1 MDNKTLVQEL
11 TREGLLSEEL
21 GRKTLQEASLGKRD
35 VEELIYERRLV
46 DEENVAK
53 VKSRFLKIPYKKVNA
68 EEIGEELLKLVPEET
83 VRNYKVI
90 PISKS
95 TDLLV
100 LGMINPDDGKAQDAA
115 KFIAKQ
121 LRLNLGV
128 YLISHSDWETIL
140 RKYSPY
146 RSEVDLALKSLNL
159 NGKTLSPAQRIVR
172 LEEGVTVSEEAPVI
186 KIIASTLKEA
196 VWEKASDIHIE
207 PQRNRVRIRFRI
219 DGELREVSSMPIEL
233 HQLLVSRVKVL
244 ASLKL
249 DETRIPQDGR
259 FRTVLL
265 GRDIDFRVA
274 TFPTAV
280 GEKAAIRVL
289 DPTVGLKGLEELGLI
304 DSNLEVMKQAIDE
317 PYGMIL
323 LTGPTGSGKTTTL
336 YALMQLLNDEA
347 LNIVS
352 LEDPVEYFIDG
363 LNQSQVRPEIGYD
376 FASGLRQILR
386 QDPDVIMVG
395 EIRDEETA
403 GLAVHAALTGHI
415 VLSTLHTNNALGVI
429 PRLVDMK
436 VEPFLLPASLNLML
450 AQRLIP
456 RLCDKCRKPEKAPA
470 EIQELIKKELGKLPK
485 KTTEGL
491 KVKNPDGPYE
501 IYHSPGCDACKG
513 KGISGR
519 IALFEIL
526 IMTKELEAII
536 TSGPT
541 TEKILE
547 EAKRQGMISLRQDG
561 ILKALSG
568 LVSMEEVLRETTEI

>member
-1 MDNKTLVQEL
+1 MENKTLVQEL
-11 TREGLLSEEL
+11 TKEGLLGEEL
-21 GRKTLQEASLGKRD
+21 GRKTLQEASLSKRD

-46 DEENVAK
+46 EEEKVAK
-53 VKSRFLKIPYKKVNA
+53 VKSQVLKIPYKKVKA
-68 EEIGEELLKLVPEET
+68 EEISEELLKLVPEET

-95 TDLLV
+95 TDILV

-121 LRLNLGV
+121 LRLNLGI

-159 NGKTLSPAQRIVR
+159 SGKTLTPAQRIVK

-207 PQRNRVRIRFRI
+207 PQRNRGRIRFRI
-219 DGELREVSSMPIEL
+219 DGELREVSSMPLEL

-280 GEKAAIRVL
+280 GEKAALRVL

-304 DSNLEVMKQAIDE
+304 DSNLKVMKQAIDE
-317 PYGMIL
+317 PYRMIL
-323 LTGPTGSGKTTTL
+323 ITGPTG
-336 YALMQLLNDEA
+336 
-347 LNIVS
+347 
-352 LEDPVEYFIDG
+352 
-363 LNQSQVRPEIGYD
+363 
-376 FASGLRQILR
+376 
-386 QDPDVIMVG
+386 
-395 EIRDEETA
+395 
-403 GLAVHAALTGHI
+403 
-415 VLSTLHTNNALGVI
+415 
-429 PRLVDMK
+429 
-436 VEPFLLPASLNLML
+436 
-450 AQRLIP
+450 
-456 RLCDKCRKPEKAPA
+456 
-470 EIQELIKKELGKLPK
+470 
-485 KTTEGL
+485 
-491 KVKNPDGPYE
+491 
-501 IYHSPGCDACKG
+501 
-513 KGISGR
+513 
-519 IALFEIL
+519 
-526 IMTKELEAII
+526 
-536 TSGPT
+536 
-541 TEKILE
+541 
-547 EAKRQGMISLRQDG
+547 
-561 ILKALSG
+561 
-568 LVSMEEVLRETTEI
+568 